1 MPVPGATIGDEIRHR
16 RHRNHFTSS
25 CNHDLLHHHH
35 HHQQAESDPNPQL
48 SRSSKSAISSLFL
61 SPFSASSAE
70 SAKKKG
76 AAAFRGMGCAA
87 GAARQVSVPA
97 MIRSSAEWEGK
108 KVKKKMKMKNKEVVV
123 VPGVGEVGSS
133 SSNNG
138 DGSGGLIQGNCMVI
152 QDVWCGPGIG
162 FSPDAVVDSVDCVVT
177 ARRNP
182 SGRGKIDVEKFNPRE
197 RERER
202 EREVKYFIFSSVI
215 THYFSNGCF
224 TVLLNDF
231 CYLVWFRDAKFLLVF
246 VYMQVGRPCLP
257 RRAAVDPEAFSFWD
271 ADPAAFGTLRPETEM
286 SGSRYYRHLRRAPP
300 DGLAEML
307 ILQNGIV
314 MGGRLDRFNDWRLD
328 IDSMSYEQL
337 LELEDRIG
345 YVSTGLKEDEIGHC
359 IRKYKLSVLS
369 KLPSHIHTTLDKKCS
384 VCQEEYEGD
393 DEVGKLECGHG
404 FHIQCIKQWL
414 AHKNNCPVCKTAPLP
429 RS

>member
-202 EREVKYFIFSSVI
+202 ERE
-215 THYFSNGCF
+215 
-224 TVLLNDF
+224 
-231 CYLVWFRDAKFLLVF
+231 
-246 VYMQVGRPCLP
+246 RPCLP